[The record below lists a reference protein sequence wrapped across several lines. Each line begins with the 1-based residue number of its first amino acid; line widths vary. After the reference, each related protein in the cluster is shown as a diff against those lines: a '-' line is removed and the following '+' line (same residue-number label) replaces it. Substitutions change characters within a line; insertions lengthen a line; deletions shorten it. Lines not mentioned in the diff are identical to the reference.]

1 MPNELTPQEIVEKL
15 LYLDSHIESD
25 NDIRVLSAAASI
37 VRQYANGE
45 LRLVVHCKK
54 CEFWENDGVHICGM
68 CRNPNVGSVKMDT
81 DFCSFG
87 VRKDGAE

>member
-1 MPNELTPQEIVEKL
+1 MPNEMNHAEVAETL

-25 NDIRVLSAAASI
+25 NDIRVLSAAAAILRRVAS
-37 VRQYANGE
+37 GE
-45 LRLVVHCKK
+45 LRPVVHCKK
-54 CEFWENDGVHICGM
+54 CEFWENDSVHNYGM